1 MKVVLIVLQLF
12 VALNILRI
20 WLVTNQRASVYR
32 GGDGK
37 AKTLREEFEYYGLPL
52 WFMYVVGSLKVA
64 AAIGLILGIWM
75 PSLIP
80 FAAGGLVAL
89 MLGAV
94 AMHIKVRDKL
104 TTYLPALLMLVLSA
118 TILLLTFVPS

>member
-1 MKVVLIVLQLF
+1 MKFILIALQLF

-20 WLVTNQRASVYR
+20 WLVTNNRASIYR

-52 WFMYVVGSLKVA
+52 WFMYVVGSLKVSA
-64 AAIGLILGIWM
+64 ALVLILGIWM
-75 PSLIP
+75 PDLIP
-80 FAAGGLVAL
+80 YAAGGLVIL

-94 AMHIKVRDKL
+94 AMHIKVHDQL
-104 TTYLPALLMLVLSA
+104 TTYLPALLMLTLSA
-118 TILLLTFVPS
+118 TILLLTLN

>member
-1 MKVVLIVLQLF
+1 MNILLIVLQLF

-20 WLVTNQRASVYR
+20 WLVTNQRSSIYR

-37 AKTLREEFEYYGLPL
+37 ATTLREEFEYYGLPL

-75 PSLIP
+75 PGLIP
-80 FAAGGLVAL
+80 YAAGGLIVL

-94 AMHIKVRDKL
+94 AMHIKVHDKL
-104 TTYLPALLMLVLSA
+104 TTYLPALLMLTLSA
-118 TILLLTFVPS
+118 AILLLTTL